1 MPKVYA
7 LIVAGEIMRKVCVLI
22 VAAVIAVATFYLLPA
37 VAQTTFPGPVAT
49 ACAVTTSSGTC
60 INANPTRRAIEIC
73 NVGAGV
79 IWISPGSAAAA
90 ANGGTSYL
98 LAPVTTPTVQCYR
111 TPTNVVGGAGAQWN
125 AISVTTNSTL
135 TVYEY

>member
-1 MPKVYA
+1 MS
-7 LIVAGEIMRKVCVLI
+7 LMT
-22 VAAVIAVATFYLLPA
+22 AVALAFGVVYLLPPA
-37 VAQTTFPGPVAT
+37 LAQTTFPGPVAT

-60 INANPTRRAIEIC
+60 INANPSRRSIEIC

-79 IWISPGSAAAA
+79 IWISPGAAAAA

-125 AISVTTNSTL
+125 AISISVNSTL
-135 TVYEY
+135 TIYEY